1 MPQNRDGADL
11 PGLGERLRKA
21 RVAAGLSQGQVAKL
35 LKMHRPAITDME
47 SESRKVTAGE
57 LARFAEVYKV
67 SLEWLTGTETQN
79 SKVKMAARKLGAL
92 KDEISKQ
99 RCELST
105 PCGKEVPNHRWIA
118 GTNSVNPQRRLR

>member
-35 LKMHRPAITDME
+35 LKMHRPTITDME

-92 KDEISKQ
+92 KDRDLETAMRIIDSLWQGSPK
-99 RCELST
+99 S
-105 PCGKEVPNHRWIA
+105 
-118 GTNSVNPQRRLR
+118 

>member
-1 MPQNRDGADL
+1 MPESSKGADL

-67 SLEWLTGTETQN
+67 SLEWLTGTETRN
-79 SKVKMAARKLGAL
+79 TRVKMAARKLGAL
-92 KDEISKQ
+92 KDRDLETAMRIIDSLWQGSSK
-99 RCELST
+99 S
-105 PCGKEVPNHRWIA
+105 
-118 GTNSVNPQRRLR
+118 